1 MKTAII
7 VGRFQAPT
15 LHEGYQK
22 LLAEG
27 FDTSK
32 YDNVLIIV
40 CNAYRIPSKTDPLNY
55 QQRLHILHDYIK
67 TVHVKANFQIAPL
80 NDNPSD
86 EVWSNNLDC
95 IIESHG
101 FKLKDCV
108 FLHSRD
114 SFHTYYSG
122 NVENCVEVE
131 AVRSISSTDVRGQRK
146 YFTVRD
152 TNEDFARGV
161 TYATQQGYPSIV
173 PTVDVAVL
181 LKTSEGV
188 KIILGKKSN
197 KETYCL
203 PGGFV
208 DTTDASIHYAGSRE
222 VLEETNVVVSSDN
235 LEYVDSM
242 FIKDWRFKGDDRILT
257 TLFITI
263 LDESKP
269 DYPFR
274 MKNFKAGDD
283 LETVTVLPLSLFGDE
298 KTHIELISKNHQ
310 ELIKKVV
317 RYAKRSELIPEGISE
332 ENGSKVG

>member
-1 MKTAII
+1 MKTAVI

-22 LLAEG
+22 LLEEG

-67 TVHVKANFQIAPL
+67 TVHTRGNFQIAPL

-86 EVWSNNLDC
+86 EVWSNNLDV
-95 IIESHG
+95 IVEAHG
-101 FKLKDCV
+101 FKLKDCI

-122 NVENCVEVE
+122 NIENCVEVE
-131 AVRSISSTDVRGQRK
+131 AVKSVSSTDVRGQLK
-146 YFTVRD
+146 YLTKRD
-152 TNEDFARGV
+152 VNEDFARGV
-161 TYATQQGYPSIV
+161 TYATQQGYPQIV
-173 PTVDVAVL
+173 PTVDVAIL

-188 KIILGKKSN
+188 KLVLGRKPNMS
-197 KETYCL
+197 TYCL
-203 PGGFV
+203 PGGFL
-208 DTTDASIHYAGSRE
+208 DISDENIKFAGARE
-222 VLEETNVVVSSDN
+222 VEEETGIVVSSDEF
-235 LEYVDSM
+235 EYVDSI

-257 TLFITI
+257 TLFVTV
-263 LDESKP
+263 LDASLP
-269 DYPFR
+269 NYPYR
-274 MKNFKAGDD
+274 IKNFKAGDD
-283 LETVTVLPLSLFGDE
+283 LESVTTLPLGLFADE
-298 KTHIELISKNHQ
+298 QTQIELISKNHQ

-317 RYAKRSELIPEGISE
+317 RYAKRVKLIPEGIAK
-332 ENGSKVG
+332 ENGTQMG